1 MHEARG
7 LGSRADEVLFAARE
21 LLEERGHDGLRMR
34 LLADKLGI
42 KAPTLYA
49 HFRNKAAVENALI
62 AIGLAE
68 QAAAATAALNGTPP
82 EEAIET
88 MWAAYRGW
96 ARSNPALHLL
106 IASRALDRSD
116 AAVLAAERPG
126 ADMVLRSARGD
137 TSAAIAFWAFAYGLI
152 ALELNDRVP
161 PGYDIDGVWA
171 TGLRGLTSML
181 GAAP

>member
-7 LGSRADEVLFAARE
+7 LGARAEEVVVAARE

-62 AIGLAE
+62 AIGLQE
-68 QAAAATAALNGTPP
+68 QADAAGTALGGTPP
-82 EEAIET
+82 EDAIET
-88 MWAAYRGW
+88 MWAAYRAW
-96 ARSNPALHLL
+96 AVRNPALHLL

-116 AAVLAAERPG
+116 PAVVAAEEPG
-126 ADMVLRSARGD
+126 AAMVLRSARGD
-137 TSAAIAFWAFAYGLI
+137 VSAAIAFWAFAYGLI

-161 PGYDIDGVWA
+161 PGYDLDDVWA
-171 TGLRGLTSML
+171 TGLRGLASTL
-181 GAAP
+181 P

>member
-7 LGSRADEVLFAARE
+7 LGSRAEEVLQAARE

-49 HFRNKAAVENALI
+49 HFRNKAAVENKLI
-62 AIGLAE
+62 AIGLVE
-68 QAAAATAALNGTPP
+68 QADAAAAALAGTPP
-82 EEAIET
+82 EDAVEK

-96 ARSNPALHLL
+96 ALRNPALHLL
-106 IASRALDRSD
+106 IASRSLDRGD
-116 AAVLAAERPG
+116 PAVIAAERPG

-137 TSAAIAFWAFAYGLI
+137 ATAAIAFWAFAYGLI
-152 ALELNDRVP
+152 ALELNERVP
-161 PGYDIDGVWA
+161 PGYDLDGVWS
-171 TGLRGLTSML
+171 TGLRGLVSTL
-181 GAAP
+181 PA